1 MPFVASVEGVRGF
14 GRAPPAAPQ
23 ISGVFNQ
30 LDLAAFSN
38 WHTANASNLG
48 STNIAN
54 FYAYLFDGTA
64 NSITDGGND
73 MWDVGNYIS
82 LTGFQ
87 TASNINYGTL
97 SNTPAS
103 GYGFFVSQANC
114 WPQVALAWVRNGTIQ
129 WYNGGDVGTDGGGSN
144 NNFAGTY
151 TTPSGRNGSYWVNQN
166 YGTPD
171 PTICYLYFT
180 VLNSSY
186 GGGVTASNDLRK
198 TAQPPANVYTQ
209 SFSVTGSNLIFGQ
222 MLLSVRNSAAAPNG
236 FLIPQATIAAFL
248 SNYVQAATLN
258 VS

>member
-1 MPFVASVEGVRGF
+1 MPFLGSVEGVLGYGRGAVL
-14 GRAPPAAPQ
+14 GGVDP
-23 ISGVFNQ
+23 GVFNQ

-38 WHTANASNLG
+38 WHMSNASNIAN
-48 STNIAN
+48 TNITN

-64 NSITDGGND
+64 NSISDGGFD
-73 MWDVGNYIS
+73 MWDSGNFIS

-103 GYGFFVSQANC
+103 GYGFFVSQASR
-114 WPQVALAWVRNGTIQ
+114 WPQVALAWVKNGTIQ
-129 WYNGGDVGTDGGGSN
+129 WHNAGDVGTDGGGANS
-144 NNFAGTY
+144 NFAGTY
-151 TTPSGRNGSYWVNQN
+151 TTPSGRYGSYWVNQN

-180 VLNSSY
+180 VQNTY
-186 GGGVTASNDLRK
+186 GGGITSSNDLRK
-198 TAQPPANVYTQ
+198 TANPPANTYTQ

-222 MLLSVRNSAAAPNG
+222 MLLSVRNATPIG
-236 FLIPQATIAAFL
+236 FLIPQATVAAFL

-258 VS
+258 TA